1 MGFSS
6 AYSITCLYFIMH
18 RCTVIVFELFVIFF
32 NEAKAIRKMAIFS
45 VLGAPYASP
54 PLCPIGKTSA
64 TSMSV
69 YTCIQSL

>member
-1 MGFSS
+1 MQR
-6 AYSITCLYFIMH
+6 Y
-18 RCTVIVFELFVIFF
+18 TVIVFCLYFF
-32 NEAKAIRKMAIFS
+32 FKEAKAIRKITIFS
-45 VLGAPYASP
+45 VLVLGAPYASP